1 MALIATKTTKNSIP
15 PLAPDTYTARCIGVV
30 DLGEQHSETFNN
42 YAHKVLLI
50 FEVCGETVDV
60 DGEAKPRWLSK
71 DFTLSLS
78 EKAALYKTITT
89 WFNRPPS
96 DIELRDGF
104 DLSLLLNRP
113 AMLSV
118 AVTEKGD
125 AQYNNITAI
134 TAVPKSITVPEATS
148 DQLWFDISEWD
159 QATFDK
165 LPVWMQERIK
175 ASTEYRT
182 KLPQGTTEI
191 DIPADNTGA
200 GDPNGDI
207 PF

>member
-1 MALIATKTTKNSIP
+1 MSLIAKKTTKNTIP
-15 PLAPDTYTARCIGVV
+15 PLAPDTYTGRCIGVV
-30 DLGEQHSETFNN
+30 DCGEQHSETFNN

-71 DFTLSLS
+71 DFTLSLN
-78 EKAALYKTITT
+78 EKSSLYKTVTT
-89 WFNRPPS
+89 WFNAPPAE
-96 DIELRDGF
+96 DEF
-104 DLSLLLNRP
+104 DLALMLNRP

-125 AQYNNITAI
+125 AQYNAITAI
-134 TAVPKSITVPEATS
+134 TAVPKSMKVAEAIS
-148 DQLWFDISEWD
+148 EQLWFDISEWD
-159 QATFDK
+159 QDTFDK

-175 ASTEYRT
+175 SSTEYRT
-182 KLPQGTTEI
+182 KLPQGTADI
-191 DIPADNTGA
+191 DIPETVDDA